1 MPNRILRDWT
11 DSLTVNELSA
21 EEERFFVRLIM
32 KADDFGRFHAE
43 PRLLCAA
50 LFPLLADICPQ
61 DVVNMLSKCQRV
73 GLIIVGKCKK
83 GREYLQIVNHQQ
95 RTRTQVSKFP
105 DFETL
110 SADNCQQAAVNCR
123 PETKTETETETYS
136 ETETKARGGD
146 GKSAPAHFQ
155 DSSIPTKAEVLDYAS
170 IHGIPN
176 DSAVNFWTHHE
187 INNLWVR
194 NHQLIKWPLKL
205 KQWAEK
211 DRQTRFEKQGKPKL
225 HKSIV

>member
-43 PRLLCAA
+43 PRLLKSA
-50 LFPLLADICPQ
+50 LFPLSADICPR
-61 DVVNMLSKCQRV
+61 DVVNMLSKCQSV
-73 GLIIVGKCKK
+73 GLIILGKCKK

-110 SADNCQQAAVNCR
+110 SADNCQQGAVNCR
-123 PETKTETETETYS
+123 PETETETETYS

-146 GKSAPAHFQ
+146 GKTAPSHFE
-155 DSSIPTKAEVLDYAS
+155 DSSIPTKAEVLDYAR

-194 NHQLIKWPLKL
+194 NHQLIKWRLKL